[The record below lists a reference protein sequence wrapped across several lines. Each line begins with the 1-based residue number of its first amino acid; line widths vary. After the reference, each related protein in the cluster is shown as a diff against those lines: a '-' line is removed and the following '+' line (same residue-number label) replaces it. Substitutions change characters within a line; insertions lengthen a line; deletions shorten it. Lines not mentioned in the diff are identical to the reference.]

1 VILEA
6 AFRHIGGDNQFG
18 VVGVPAVLQAV
29 SEGSD
34 LKLLMTVDTPR
45 VTAQLVARPE
55 IRSAQDLQGKRFG
68 VASIGTGAWINSNL
82 AQGEG
87 LLPRSRMASAGIQGV
102 QSGLAVDAAYLR
114 EHPEVAQRMV
124 DAMVEGLAFSLP
136 PANEQVVRR
145 VLASRMN
152 LENAPAAV
160 EAGYRSF
167 VARANRKFQATIP
180 AIETMQRVM
189 SRADRKLLDVKV
201 GDLVDDRF
209 VRQLE
214 ESGAAE
220 KLFRDYGVR

>member
-1 VILEA
+1 
-6 AFRHIGGDNQFG
+6 
-18 VVGVPAVLQAV
+18 
-29 SEGSD
+29 
-34 LKLLMTVDTPR
+34 
-45 VTAQLVARPE
+45 
-55 IRSAQDLQGKRFG
+55 
-68 VASIGTGAWINSNL
+68 
-82 AQGEG
+82 
-87 LLPRSRMASAGIQGV
+87 MASAGIQGV

-114 EHPEVAQRMV
+114 ERPEVAQRMV
-124 DAMVEGLAFSLP
+124 DAMVEGLAFSLS

-220 KLFRDYGVR
+220 KLFRDHGVR